1 MYKIQRSPF
10 KNDWKKLPLHSI
22 GKINN
27 MIIYGYFLCL
37 FFPVHPGTER
47 MFCSKS
53 KYNVFLLAHCCNT
66 RLNLNFR
73 QVPID
78 VTKGPE
84 TIECFIEDQAS
95 HRRMIWLL
103 PRPPPL
109 PSACY
114 HSFSFFLCVARSGG
128 VRGWGRSQ
136 IRGRRESLVYVIQH
150 SLWTA
155 G

>member
-10 KNDWKKLPLHSI
+10 KNYWKKLPLHSI
-22 GKINN
+22 RKINN

-37 FFPVHPGTER
+37 LFPVHHGTER

-53 KYNVFLLAHCCNT
+53 TYNVFLLAHCCNT
-66 RLNLNFR
+66 RLNFP

-84 TIECFIEDQAS
+84 SIDCFIEDQAS

-103 PRPPPL
+103 PRPHPL

-114 HSFSFFLCVARSGG
+114 HSFFVFLCVAS
-128 VRGWGRSQ
+128 
-136 IRGRRESLVYVIQH
+136 RE
-150 SLWTA
+150 